1 MDNFPVLEPDD
12 RPLIHKAYKALL
24 SAFKEPLNDEDRKNI
39 RAAFEMAARAHVQQR
54 RKMGGPYIIHPIEV
68 ARICISEIG
77 LGPTAAVCALL
88 HDTVE
93 DTEVTV
99 EDVRNQFGSKVAEI
113 VDGLTKLDG
122 LHESHSSKQAENI
135 TKVLQAMVK
144 DVRVV
149 LIKIADRLHNMRTIK
164 GMPHQKQLKIAA
176 ETTTVYAPLAHRL
189 GLYSIK
195 SEFQDICLKI
205 THPEEYSFIAKKLA
219 ETKASREQYIQN
231 FISILEKRF
240 KESDFQFAAKIVG
253 RPKSIHSIWAKIRAQ
268 DIPIEKMYDLMG
280 VRIILQNVPPDK
292 EKKYCWHVYAEVAD
306 AFNPV
311 PDRLKDWIN
320 KPKPNGYESLHTT
333 VVGPQGRFV
342 EVQIRTQRM
351 DEIAERGFAA
361 HWKYKGVRSM
371 QSGIPDSFE
380 QWLNQVKDIL
390 ENPALNESKVELLA
404 EFRSS
409 LHTEEIYV
417 FTPKG
422 EMRTLPKGATVLDFA
437 FSIHTDVGL
446 TCRAAHI
453 NSGEGEY
460 LAPIFHRLQSGDQVR
475 IVTDEKVKPTE
486 EWLQNVKSSRARTR
500 IRAALNEEKGRLA
513 KEGREML
520 RRKFKNLKVTNY
532 DDSILALLKWYGY
545 PNHIEFLCAV
555 YLKQISLAALRKF
568 FTVENGRLV
577 PQNKEDAK
585 TSAKPAPAP
594 DPKPGP
600 SRPYASKTPQIIINN
615 EPGSHYVY
623 TFANCCNPVFG
634 DPIFAYITSNH
645 AVKIHRMTCSNA
657 ENLYATYDYRILPA
671 EWGNLAQTE
680 FEVTLRIQGID
691 IGKGVIARITETIT
705 NIGLNIK
712 SFSISGEGGY
722 FTGVVGL
729 YINRVD
735 QVQEIIRTLKNFE
748 WINNVQRIS
757 NDKE

>member
-12 RPLIHKAYKALL
+12 RPLIHSAYKALL
-24 SAFKEPLNDEDRKNI
+24 SAFKEPLNDEDKKNI
-39 RAAFEMAARAHVQQR
+39 RSAFELAARAHVEQR

-93 DTEVTV
+93 DTSVTV
-99 EDVRNQFGSKVAEI
+99 EDVRNQFGPKVAEI

-164 GMPHQKQLKIAA
+164 GMSHQKQLKIAA

-189 GLYSIK
+189 GLYAIK

-205 THPEEYSFIAKKLA
+205 THPDDYAFIAKKLA
-219 ETKASREQYIQN
+219 ETKASREKYIQN
-231 FISILEKRF
+231 FIAILDQRL
-240 KESDFQFAAKIVG
+240 KESEFPYPAKIIG
-253 RPKSIHSIWAKIRAQ
+253 RPKSIYSIWNKLQAQ

-280 VRIILQNVPPDK
+280 VRIILQDIPPDK
-292 EKKYCWHVYAEVAD
+292 EKRYCWHVYAEVAD
-306 AFNPV
+306 IFNPV

-333 VVGPQGRFV
+333 VVGPEGRFV

-361 HWKYKGVRSM
+361 HWKYKGVRTM
-371 QSGIPDSFE
+371 QSGVPDSFE
-380 QWLNQVKDIL
+380 QWLNQVKEIL
-390 ENPALNESKVELLA
+390 ENPTLNESKVELLA

-422 EMRTLPKGATVLDFA
+422 DMRTLPQGATVLDFA
-437 FSIHTDVGL
+437 FSIHSDVGL

-453 NSGEGEY
+453 NNGEGEH

-475 IVTDEKVKPTE
+475 IVTDDKVKPTE

-513 KEGREML
+513 AEGREML
-520 RRKFKNLKVTNY
+520 RRKFKTLKVTNY
-532 DDSILALLKWYGY
+532 DDSILTLLKWFGY
-545 PNHIEFLCAV
+545 PSHVEFLCAV
-555 YLKQISLAALRKF
+555 YLRQISLLTLSKF

-577 PQNKEDAK
+577 VKTKQNAK
-585 TSAKPAPAP
+585 NNEIPNPE
-594 DPKPGP
+594 PGP
-600 SRPYASKTPQIIINN
+600 SRPLGSKTAQVIINN
-615 EPGSHYVY
+615 EPGSHYNY
-623 TFANCCNPVFG
+623 TFATCCNPVFG
-634 DPIFAYITSNH
+634 DSIFAYITSNH
-645 AVKIHRMTCSNA
+645 AVKIHRLTCPNA

-680 FEVTLRIQGID
+680 FQATLRIQGID
-691 IGKGVIARITETIT
+691 IGRGVIARITDIIN

-729 YINRVD
+729 YINHVD
-735 QVQEIIRTLKNFE
+735 QVQEIIRTLKDFE
-748 WINNVQRIS
+748 WIHNVQRIS
-757 NDKE
+757 NDKD